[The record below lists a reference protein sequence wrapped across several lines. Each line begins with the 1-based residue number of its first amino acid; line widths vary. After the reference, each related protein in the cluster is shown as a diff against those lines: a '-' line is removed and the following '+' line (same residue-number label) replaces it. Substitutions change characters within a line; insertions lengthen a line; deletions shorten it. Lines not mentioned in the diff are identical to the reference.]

1 MPAFANQLSDTQLA
15 TLGNWLLQHY
25 GRPQAHI
32 SVAQVAQSRA
42 GAGSSSLIWIAR
54 AGLGA
59 VVLLMVIAIAVSAR
73 HLRRRRQ
80 AGT

>member
-25 GRPQAHI
+25 GRPQAAI
-32 SVAQVAQSRA
+32 SVAQVARSRTTA
-42 GAGSSSLIWIAR
+42 TSASLVWMAR

-59 VVLLMVIAIAVSAR
+59 VVLLVMIAIAVGAR

-80 AGT
+80 AAT